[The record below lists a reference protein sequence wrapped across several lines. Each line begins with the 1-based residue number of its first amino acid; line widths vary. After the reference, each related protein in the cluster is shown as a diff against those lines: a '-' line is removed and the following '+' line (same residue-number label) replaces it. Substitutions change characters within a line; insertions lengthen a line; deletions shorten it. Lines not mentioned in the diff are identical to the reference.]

1 MKFQSGEIIA
11 DLRAGSV
18 TINDRGSSS
27 TLDAAWSQPILFF
40 PDGTAT
46 TAKIIVLGEGG
57 RSITVELRSLTGGV
71 KVGEIGR
78 TRERQ

>member
-1 MKFQSGEIIA
+1 
-11 DLRAGSV
+11 
-18 TINDRGSSS
+18 
-27 TLDAAWSQPILFF
+27 LFF

-46 TAKIIVLGEGG
+46 TAKIILLGESG

-78 TRERQ
+78 AEERR

>member
-1 MKFQSGEIIA
+1 
-11 DLRAGSV
+11 
-18 TINDRGSSS
+18 
-27 TLDAAWSQPILFF
+27 LFF

-71 KVGEIGR
+71 KVGEVVRSSHG
-78 TRERQ
+78 